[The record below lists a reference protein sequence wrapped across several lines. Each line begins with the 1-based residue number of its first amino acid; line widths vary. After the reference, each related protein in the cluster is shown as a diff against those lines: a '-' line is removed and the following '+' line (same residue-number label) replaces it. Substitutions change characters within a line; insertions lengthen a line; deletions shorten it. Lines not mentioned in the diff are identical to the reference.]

1 MPPGVEMQKNTK
13 ALLTF
18 FSIFG
23 VMIVLLLVL
32 LFINIE
38 SGNIRFFFNIHT
50 DKPEKTIRIQQEQTM
65 RFRL

>member
-1 MPPGVEMQKNTK
+1 MQKNTK

-38 SGNIRFFFNIHT
+38 SGNIKFFLNIHK

-65 RFRL
+65 DFRL